1 MEEEPDP
8 ELDPVVI
15 EPMEEEPDPE
25 LDPVVIE
32 PMEEEPDP
40 ELDPVP
46 YFEPDPNL
54 ISTCDVEKARN
65 VPEDVLDDFFGLHEL
80 DEKYLADQREY
91 LHLPAWRMPS
101 TLRMGSDT
109 SPGERRLVIE
119 AVGRLNNVLPDGVH
133 INIGEDREYLHLPAW
148 RMPSTLRMGS
158 DTSPGERRLVIE
170 AVGRLN
176 NVLPDGVHINIGE
189 DIEPLA
195 SRIKY
200 NPERGSYEIE
210 RDMVKGF
217 IHAYFLSIDEDKGF
231 KEGGLGYADSS
242 GEILC
247 GGEMLCKGNYN
258 LDQVTGLTKTRGAI
272 VILAEKDLAEHH
284 GIFDDEILLRII
296 VHELLHV
303 MGLGH
308 TDYSYA
314 YGSVM
319 SRDPWVSETVPGVL
333 DCAGL
338 INLYER
344 KRWIRPL
351 D

>member
-1 MEEEPDP
+1 M
-8 ELDPVVI
+8 
-15 EPMEEEPDPE
+15 
-25 LDPVVIE
+25 
-32 PMEEEPDP
+32 
-40 ELDPVP
+40 
-46 YFEPDPNL
+46 
-54 ISTCDVEKARN
+54 
-65 VPEDVLDDFFGLHEL
+65 
-80 DEKYLADQREY
+80 
-91 LHLPAWRMPS
+91 
-101 TLRMGSDT
+101 
-109 SPGERRLVIE
+109 
-119 AVGRLNNVLPDGVH
+119 
-133 INIGEDREYLHLPAW
+133 
-148 RMPSTLRMGS
+148 
-158 DTSPGERRLVIE
+158 
-170 AVGRLN
+170 
-176 NVLPDGVHINIGE
+176 LPDGVHINIGE
-189 DIEPLA
+189 DI
-195 SRIKY
+195 IKY
-200 NPERGSYEIE
+200 NPERGSADI
-210 RDMVKGF
+210 KGF

-338 INLYER
+338 STGHTSA
-344 KRWIRPL
+344 
-351 D
+351 